1 MKNNIKIFKPN
12 KDNSLNNLFIE
23 EGISAGF
30 PSPAGDFEESR
41 ISLEKVVV
49 KNKEATFYAKV
60 SGESM
65 KDAGLNDGDILV
77 IDRSEELKNNKIA
90 VCYLNGEFTV
100 KRVKIEKDHI
110 YLIPENTRY
119 DPIKVTE
126 ENEFIVWGIVTYV
139 VKRSKVSH
147 KYQLY
152 LDHLQ
157 HRLLP
162 FHIFD
167 FFFSFHLIT
176 ESKV

>member
-12 KDNSLNNLFIE
+12 EDGSLNNLFVE

-65 KDAGLNDGDILV
+65 KDAGLDDGDILV

-110 YLIPENTRY
+110 YLIPENKKY
-119 DPIKVTE
+119 DPIKVNK
-126 ENEFIVWGIVTYV
+126 ENEFRYIGDELGYTQGIGLSYQVDFQTF
-139 VKRSKVSH
+139 RS
-147 KYQLY
+147 
-152 LDHLQ
+152 
-157 HRLLP
+157 LLSK
-162 FHIFD
+162 I
-167 FFFSFHLIT
+167 IT
-176 ESKV
+176 NNN

>member
-12 KDNSLNNLFIE
+12 KDKSLNNLFIE

-30 PSPAGDFEESR
+30 PSPAGDFEEAR

-100 KRVKIEKDHI
+100 KRVKIEKDHV
-110 YLIPENTRY
+110 YLIPENKRY

-126 ENEFIVWGIVTYV
+126 ENEFIVWGVVTYV
-139 VKRSKVSH
+139 VKK
-147 KYQLY
+147 
-152 LDHLQ
+152 
-157 HRLLP
+157 
-162 FHIFD
+162 I
-167 FFFSFHLIT
+167 
-176 ESKV
+176 